1 MPAVPHVRHA
11 IRGGPQVPQV
21 QEPRPS
27 RLPRQEERE
36 ELNIYLVTFTIGRAD
51 VLNLVPIQLANLI
64 KLNVSGLLIKETSSA
79 SITS

>member
-21 QEPRPS
+21 QEPRPP

-51 VLNLVPIQLANLI
+51 VLNLVAVQLANLI